1 MSYADTEAKS
11 AYGINS
17 GLVNAISREDRT
29 VGENLDFKIA
39 RLEAELERLKASRN
53 TLAPLLAMRVQDIR
67 SAMEY

>member
-1 MSYADTEAKS
+1 MSYGDAEVKS
-11 AYGINS
+11 AYGTQL
-17 GLVNAISREDRT
+17 GMANAISREDRT

-39 RLEAELERLKASRN
+39 RLEAELERLKASRS